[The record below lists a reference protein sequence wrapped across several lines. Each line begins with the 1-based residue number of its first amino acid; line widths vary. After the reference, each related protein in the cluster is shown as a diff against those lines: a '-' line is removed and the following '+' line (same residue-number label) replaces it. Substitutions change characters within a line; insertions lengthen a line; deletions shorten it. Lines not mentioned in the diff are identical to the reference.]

1 MSNSRQNLDHLE
13 PEVRGYSVTHPP
25 GAVAL
30 PVATGWGQLL
40 YTAAGAMTVS
50 VATGSWIIPHE
61 RALWIPDSE
70 RATVTNRSRV
80 AVRCLYLAPTL
91 TSTLAM
97 AGGPGAWPGSLP
109 DRARALTMS
118 RFCRELL
125 LHIVLCCPLDV
136 QDAVHPA
143 LLIVL
148 VNELSALPDAPL
160 WLPRPTDP
168 QAAHFAAVAAGEPA
182 ASSDDLARRVGSSRR
197 TLERV
202 FAAQTGLSLGAW
214 RRRAGILDSL
224 DLLASGTTVTHAAL
238 AAGYTTPSAYVAAFK
253 RELGVAPRQ
262 FIRQQFLGQ

>member
-1 MSNSRQNLDHLE
+1 
-13 PEVRGYSVTHPP
+13 
-25 GAVAL
+25 
-30 PVATGWGQLL
+30 
-40 YTAAGAMTVS
+40 
-50 VATGSWIIPHE
+50 
-61 RALWIPDSE
+61 
-70 RATVTNRSRV
+70 
-80 AVRCLYLAPTL
+80 
-91 TSTLAM
+91 
-97 AGGPGAWPGSLP
+97 
-109 DRARALTMS
+109 
-118 RFCRELL
+118 
-125 LHIVLCCPLDV
+125 LDV
-136 QDAVHPA
+136 QDAVHRA